1 MCIGIRSKQE
11 QEQVE
16 HVYDLAKLQKQIVWG
31 CKKTKQA
38 EQTHGIG
45 DPGKSP
51 VLHEFLL
58 LAGKNIKVQ
67 SRGCKGKECN
77 EYKPAEIHSKI
88 LPVVYYSLKLW

>member
-1 MCIGIRSKQE
+1 MSTTLRSSRNKSFG
-11 QEQVE
+11 
-16 HVYDLAKLQKQIVWG
+16 DAK
-31 CKKTKQA
+31 KQA

-77 EYKPAEIHSKI
+77 EYKPAEIHNKI